1 MKTMG
6 DLKMAKDEL
15 ATCIEE
21 MKNGDIDA
29 AGFYKKLM
37 SVLAHLDVSNED
49 LKGITPQLLNFVNG
63 LIRNMSK

>member
-1 MKTMG
+1 MG
-6 DLKMAKDEL
+6 DLKVAKDEL
-15 ATCIEE
+15 ETCIVE

-29 AGFYKKLM
+29 AGFYRKLM
-37 SVLAHLDVSNED
+37 GVLGNLDVSNED